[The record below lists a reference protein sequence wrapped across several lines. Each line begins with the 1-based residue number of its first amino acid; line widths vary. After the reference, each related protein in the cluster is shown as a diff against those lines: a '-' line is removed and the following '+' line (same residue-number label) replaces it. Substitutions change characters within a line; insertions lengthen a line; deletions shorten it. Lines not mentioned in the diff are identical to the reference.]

1 MKKEIACQHLLK
13 SLSEYIDGEL
23 DPQLCA
29 ELEQHLCECQDCQ
42 VVVDTTRKTIE
53 LYHTESPAQI
63 PGDVRARLF
72 ARLDLDRYIEKKS

>member
-1 MKKEIACQHLLK
+1 MKKQIACQHLLK

-29 ELEQHLCECQDCQ
+29 ELEQHLCECHDCQ
-42 VVVDTTRKTIE
+42 VVVDTTRKTLE
-53 LYHTESPAQI
+53 LYHTEAPAEV

-72 ARLDLDRYIEKKS
+72 ARLDLARYIDKKS